1 MTLRTPDATSER
13 RLDELRERAASAPL
27 PQPSATTGYWGMPL
41 LKQPVWSWEIPLYFF
56 VGGAAGASA
65 VIAAGAQL
73 SGAHAKLVRDARRLA
88 ALGAFASAPLLILD
102 LGRPERFLHMLRV
115 FKPQSPMSVGVW
127 ILSAF
132 GAGATG
138 AAIVKGPLGDAAA
151 GVAAIGGLG
160 MATYTGVLIGATSI
174 PVWAKHVAT
183 LPIHFGASGLAASV
197 GILELIGHD
206 EPALNLLGLAAA
218 AFESYT
224 GWRIESDRGEESE
237 PLRHGSTGI
246 TTRAGGLFSGPLP
259 LVLRLL
265 GLRSKRARRA
275 ASAAA
280 ILGSLI
286 TRLAWVEAGK
296 VSARRSTPR

>member
-1 MTLRTPDATSER
+1 VTES
-13 RLDELRERAASAPL
+13 
-27 PQPSATTGYWGMPL
+27 YWEQPL
-41 LKQPVWSWEIPLYFF
+41 LKQPVWSWEIPIYFF

-73 SGAHAKLVRDARRLA
+73 TGDHTKLVRDARRLA
-88 ALGAFASAPLLILD
+88 AVGAFASAPLLILD
-102 LGRPERFLHMLRV
+102 LGRPERFLYMLRV

-132 GAGATG
+132 GAAST
-138 AAIVKGPLGDAAA
+138 AAALFDGPLGNAAA
-151 GVAAIGGLG
+151 GVAAVSGLG

-174 PVWAKHVAT
+174 PVWAKHVGT
-183 LPIHFGASGLAASV
+183 LPVHFGASGVAASV
-197 GILELIGHD
+197 GLLELIGHD
-206 EPALNLLGLAAA
+206 EQALNILGLAAA
-218 AFESYT
+218 AFETYT
-224 GWRIESDRGEESE
+224 GWEIESDRGGESE
-237 PLRHGSTGI
+237 PLRSGATGI

-286 TRLAWVEAGK
+286 TRMAWVEAGK
-296 VSARRSTPR
+296 ASARRSRPDAARP